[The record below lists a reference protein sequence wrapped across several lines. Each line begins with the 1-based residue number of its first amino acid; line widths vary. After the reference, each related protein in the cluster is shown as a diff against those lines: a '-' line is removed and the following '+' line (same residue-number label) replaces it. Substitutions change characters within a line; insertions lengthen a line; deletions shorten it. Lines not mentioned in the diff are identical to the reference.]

1 MLSNSPHAGHGSTTL
16 RSDLLLVVLLVGLGV
31 LARLVPHA
39 LNFSPIAASAL
50 FAGVMLRHRLLAL
63 LVPGSA
69 MLISDFALGFDEWR
83 VAIVVYAALTLPVFA
98 GFLAR
103 HYRLAYSVLPA
114 ALSCSLLFYAT
125 TNLAV
130 WAFGGLYPLD
140 LAGLVTCYVAALPFL
155 KQTVASDLF
164 WAVVLFGGAFLV
176 QHLHARTAPARIE
189 AAQ

>member
-1 MLSNSPHAGHGSTTL
+1 MFANLPHANQGSTTL

-50 FAGVMLRHRLLAL
+50 FAGVMLRHRPLAL

-69 MLISDFALGFDEWR
+69 LLISNLALGFDEWR
-83 VAIVVYAALTLPVFA
+83 VATVVYAALTLPVFA
-98 GFLAR
+98 GFLVR
-103 HYRLAYSVLPA
+103 RYRLAYSVLPA
-114 ALSCSLLFYAT
+114 ALSCSLIFYTT

-130 WAFGGLYPLD
+130 WAFSGLYPLD
-140 LAGLVTCYVAALPFL
+140 TAGLIQCYVAALPFF
-155 KQTVASDLF
+155 KQTVAGDLF
-164 WAVVLFGGAFLV
+164 WTVVLFGGAFLV

-189 AAQ
+189 ARR